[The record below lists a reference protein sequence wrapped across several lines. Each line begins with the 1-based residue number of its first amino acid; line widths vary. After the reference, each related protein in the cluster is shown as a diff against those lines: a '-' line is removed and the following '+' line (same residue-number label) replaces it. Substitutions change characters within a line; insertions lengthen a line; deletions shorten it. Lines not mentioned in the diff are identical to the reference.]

1 MRKIAGN
8 ENGFSLIEL
17 ILAMTLLAGLVGVLS
32 QGFNLS
38 IRVWEAADRKIDGHY
53 SITEGMNLINRE
65 LKSARNVY
73 TYEVNTGARRMV
85 FAGDSNSVA
94 YVTSSPRFATKDTES
109 EAGLYLKK
117 ITYEPAERAVY
128 FEETVFN
135 SNLPIDEHEGIV
147 LKIGGGKIANFTIEY
162 FAEDITAGRTPGGEM
177 VFEWSDSINLEEEAA
192 GSDMRNV
199 FPDAV
204 RISWQV
210 SGTEPFVWPDQ
221 FIPVFQGNETE
232 VVGR

>member
-1 MRKIAGN
+1 MKKVVDN

-38 IRVWEAADRKIDGHY
+38 IKVWEAADRTIDGHY
-53 SITEGMNLINRE
+53 SITEGMNQINRE
-65 LKSARNVY
+65 LKSARKVY
-73 TYEVNTGARRMV
+73 TYEVKDGTRRMA
-85 FAGDSNSVA
+85 FTGDSNSVA
-94 YVTSSPRFATKDTES
+94 YVTSSPRFATKDMES

-117 ITYEPAERAVY
+117 ITYDPEERSLY
-128 FEETVFN
+128 FEESGFN
-135 SNLPIDEHEGIV
+135 SNLPIDEHEGV
-147 LKIGGGKIANFTIEY
+147 VFNIGEGKISNFIVEY
-162 FAEDITAGRTPGGEM
+162 YAEDVTTGRSPGGEM
-177 VFEWSDSINLEEEAA
+177 VFEWTSSLNLEEETP
-192 GSDMRNV
+192 GTDRPNV

-210 SGTEPFVWPDQ
+210 EGTEPFVWPDQ
-221 FIPVFQGNETE
+221 FIPIFQGNEME